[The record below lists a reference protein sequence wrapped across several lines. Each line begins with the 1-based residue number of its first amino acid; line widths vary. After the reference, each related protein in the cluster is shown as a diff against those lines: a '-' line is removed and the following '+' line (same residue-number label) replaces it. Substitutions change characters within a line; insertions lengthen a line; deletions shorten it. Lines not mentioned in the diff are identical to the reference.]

1 MADFTIF
8 EVHLHDGFS
17 FSPTNT
23 APMLGGEKG
32 QQSEAVEEA
41 KGRVSKLLGKGAAS
55 DDGTADTEGDVDQ
68 IETAADEV
76 EDDESDSGGS
86 GGKLLLALV
95 LVVVITAAARSLMGD
110 DAGFDELEELDEL
123 SEEA

>member
-23 APMLGGEKG
+23 APMFGGEDD
-32 QQSEAVEEA
+32 QQREAVESA
-41 KGRVSKLLGKGAAS
+41 KGRVSKLLGRGATS
-55 DDGTADTEGDVDQ
+55 DGGDVDQ
-68 IETAADEV
+68 IETAVDADEST
-76 EDDESDSGGS
+76 EADETESGGN

-95 LVVVITAAARSLMGD
+95 LVVVVAAAAKTLMGD